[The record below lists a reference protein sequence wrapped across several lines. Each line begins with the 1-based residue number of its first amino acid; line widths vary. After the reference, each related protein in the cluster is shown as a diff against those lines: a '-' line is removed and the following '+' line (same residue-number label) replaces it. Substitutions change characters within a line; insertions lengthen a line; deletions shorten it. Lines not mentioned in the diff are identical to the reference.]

1 VRGELVKALRHVAM
15 QPEVRAVEEAINP
28 YLEVDRDLSDPHS
41 AREFFARAA
50 LPAVH
55 HVAARRDP
63 GQPLCRHALFY
74 PAKDGCGQA
83 LARLLAQQD
92 ESAADDP
99 ASPVA
104 GSTVFLREDLVVRL
118 VDLRVPLEEAPL
130 AAVAAA
136 GPHKAGMLG
145 RLLDEAVN
153 LADEQGIKRFLAD
166 HDMRMVTDRRAPED
180 GTAGHRQ
187 PGPPH

>member
-1 VRGELVKALRHVAM
+1 VKALRHVAV

-63 GQPLCRHALFY
+63 GQPLRRHALFY